1 GCFLWATDSIVR
13 EFSPDVIQ
21 VVGQSTTEA
30 IYTFYEQQATTFLRA
45 LNDLPPEEL
54 PDVIEDFF
62 RLTTDVILY
71 HPSKLLLSPLLPP
84 ILSAASTSLTLL
96 KEEPLIA
103 TLHFL
108 RDFLAYGSPD
118 APASSF
124 DPDGQ
129 YRPRPNPPELQTSV
143 LSQLTAP
150 SSSPDTPSL
159 GESLQ
164 QRCLTGMM
172 FSFPAD
178 CFPDSSGVLLSLFQL
193 LPQDSSHWI
202 ANTLHLLPPGSVAEQ
217 EKERLLRNLAQR
229 VESGEVRKVRGL
241 LQDFTNSYRRRNVAP
256 REGLG
261 RLEGGRFRF
270 SG

>member
-1 GCFLWATDSIVR
+1 
-13 EFSPDVIQ
+13 
-21 VVGQSTTEA
+21 
-30 IYTFYEQQATTFLRA
+30 
-45 LNDLPPEEL
+45 
-54 PDVIEDFF
+54 
-62 RLTTDVILY
+62 
-71 HPSKLLLSPLLPP
+71 
-84 ILSAASTSLTLL
+84 LSAASTSLTLL